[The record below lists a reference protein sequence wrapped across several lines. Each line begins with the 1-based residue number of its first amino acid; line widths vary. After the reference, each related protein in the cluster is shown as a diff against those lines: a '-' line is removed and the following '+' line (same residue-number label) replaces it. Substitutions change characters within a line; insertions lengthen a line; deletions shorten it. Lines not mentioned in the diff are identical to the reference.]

1 MVLGGRPHS
10 SEWPHTQKYKFGEQ
24 KTESMV
30 VKFKREKRHNVRKDK
45 EVGQIYRELGEES
58 RWGVNVTKCIA

>member
-1 MVLGGRPHS
+1 MNGLTPRS
-10 SEWPHTQKYKFGEQ
+10 TSLESK

-30 VKFKREKRHNVRKDK
+30 VKFKREKRHNVREDK

-58 RWGVNVTKCIA
+58 RWGGECNQMHCMKFPEN